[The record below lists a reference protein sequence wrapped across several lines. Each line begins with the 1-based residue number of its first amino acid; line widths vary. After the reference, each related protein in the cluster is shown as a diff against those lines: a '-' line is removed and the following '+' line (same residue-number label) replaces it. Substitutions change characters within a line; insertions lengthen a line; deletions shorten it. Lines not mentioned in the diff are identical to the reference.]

1 MSVLEKLIKK
11 DIKLPSPPAIAIQIL
26 EVVKK
31 DDSSYADLGRIISA
45 DPALAAKTLRLANS
59 SFYALPRKI
68 ESIDKAI
75 SIMGINALKNIALSF
90 VIAQDLKG
98 VSHNGFDFDLFWKRA
113 VTAAIGADLFTALAG
128 GRNDDT
134 FVTGLLQD
142 IGILVMYLC
151 RPDDYMAVLDEK
163 KAAEQTIH
171 VIEKSVF
178 GFDHQ
183 EVGSEILKDWG
194 LPENI
199 WIPIRFHHEKESASD
214 GYGTVIDALTVS
226 DKISSVYHG
235 LNSVDKI
242 EDLKK
247 VLRIKYGLENRK
259 IEHLVDSVA
268 EKSIEMLALFDIDPG
283 TIRPYSQIL
292 QEANE
297 ELGRLNLSYEH
308 LLMKYKEEKER
319 AQTYAK
325 ELKKMNKKLRNM
337 ASRDG
342 LTGLYNHK
350 YFQDAL
356 NKELSRAIRYGRP
369 FSLIMF
375 DLDHFKK
382 VNDTHGHRIG
392 DTVLKK
398 VGETTRKTVRVNDTV
413 ARYGGEE
420 FVIILPETDLKGAAV
435 LAERLRQKIKKM
447 KIVESSK
454 EIRITI
460 SLGVATYLPGDQIT
474 NRTQILDAAD
484 AALYHAK
491 NNGRNRFSIAK
502 LG

>member
-1 MSVLEKLIKK
+1 
-11 DIKLPSPPAIAIQIL
+11 
-26 EVVKK
+26 
-31 DDSSYADLGRIISA
+31 
-45 DPALAAKTLRLANS
+45 
-59 SFYALPRKI
+59 
-68 ESIDKAI
+68 
-75 SIMGINALKNIALSF
+75 
-90 VIAQDLKG
+90 
-98 VSHNGFDFDLFWKRA
+98 
-113 VTAAIGADLFTALAG
+113 
-128 GRNDDT
+128 
-134 FVTGLLQD
+134 
-142 IGILVMYLC
+142 
-151 RPDDYMAVLDEK
+151 
-163 KAAEQTIH
+163 
-171 VIEKSVF
+171 
-178 GFDHQ
+178 
-183 EVGSEILKDWG
+183 
-194 LPENI
+194 
-199 WIPIRFHHEKESASD
+199 
-214 GYGTVIDALTVS
+214 
-226 DKISSVYHG
+226 
-235 LNSVDKI
+235 
-242 EDLKK
+242 
-247 VLRIKYGLENRK
+247 
-259 IEHLVDSVA
+259 
-268 EKSIEMLALFDIDPG
+268 MLALFDIDPG